1 MVNWIFGAF
10 LTLLALILAIAVYRF
25 VRFRG
30 IAGVAFGAPVVS
42 TIGEAQASDFMHI
55 ATVAKVHRLSG
66 SAHYHAVGLE
76 FSARVLGSSRFTA
89 FTLSH
94 EEANRLGHL
103 LIKAAGQP
111 GESTDQVQHS

>member
-30 IAGVAFGAPVVS
+30 IAGVPFCTPVVS

-66 SAHYHAVGLE
+66 SAPYHAVGLE

-89 FTLSH
+89 FTLSQ
-94 EEANRLGHL
+94 ANRLGHL